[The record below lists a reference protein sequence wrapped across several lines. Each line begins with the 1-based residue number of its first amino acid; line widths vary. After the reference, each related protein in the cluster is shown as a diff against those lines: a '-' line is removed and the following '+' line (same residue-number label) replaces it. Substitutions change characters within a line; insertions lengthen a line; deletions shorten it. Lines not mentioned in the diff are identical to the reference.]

1 MKIKYLQDTDTLYIE
16 FRATE
21 VAESKDLDENTIID
35 VDSEG
40 GICAITLEHAS
51 KRADIPHFSFEQIAA

>member
-1 MKIKYLQDTDTLYIE
+1 MKIKYFQDTGTLYIE
-16 FRATE
+16 FRAAE
-21 VAESKDLDENTIID
+21 AAESKDLDENTIID

-40 GICAITLEHAS
+40 DICATTLEHAS